1 MVSEDIINERILK
14 VFFIII
20 RFIQLFSSVFV
31 LSVGG
36 QFLNDI
42 SNTDLDIPGD
52 YVAIETISGVS
63 AAWTL
68 CTLVIALWGG
78 MTFFA
83 FTSHVD
89 FLVGLAWIAVVVL
102 FHGDG
107 TTKCS
112 SFGNKYFWDQ
122 ATSSYSGINYVHD
135 CHMVRVAFALAIVN
149 P

>member
-14 VFFIII
+14 VSFSII
-20 RFIQLFSSVFV
+20 RFIQFFSSVFV

-52 YVAIETISGVS
+52 YVAIETISAVS

-89 FLVGLAWIAVVVL
+89 FFVGLAWIAVVVL
-102 FHGDG
+102 FHSDG

-135 CHMVRVAFALAIVN
+135 CHMIRAAFVLAILN
-149 P
+149 L